1 MPDPILMRQGSLGV
15 MIATALAAL
24 SFAMLRRGSHAH
36 SVREKLP
43 PDLQSWRALDGEE
56 GIDAITWGN
65 LRELFKAR
73 GYTFWSPRRDS
84 LMVLPTDT
92 DIASNGFGYAPL
104 LRGMDER
111 SPLSNLYSFSYPH
124 PSCQAAQAADGRSVV
139 IRVLAI
145 GKVGRRH
152 IDILKIA
159 GRGPYSLVT
168 WNHTIPLLDLIDFED
183 ITFGVF
189 PKVGDT
195 LVAAYDGWAE
205 NSLGDVL
212 DMILQCLEVSIQLSR
227 SFSMLRLTRREGTGF
242 RAWHA
247 HCAPGTSSSIQEDFE
262 LTPAC
267 QDAFKDNFLVQ
278 WQPESLKA
286 RAYPVSRPRVY
297 LNDFETAV
305 MFGQDVPI
313 EDCVCTGLP
322 HGPSFPGPEKYRRP
336 VPPEVE
342 SGKPYNPFKL
352 DVWQFAMSL
361 RDFKSNIPEVDNT
374 LELLR
379 NPDPLL
385 RISAYEA
392 MATIANVVAMIPP
405 YALAVPPIVLSDV

>member
-1 MPDPILMRQGSLGV
+1 MPDPMLVRQGSLGV
-15 MIATALAAL
+15 MVATALVAL
-24 SFAMLRRGSHAH
+24 SLVMARRGFYAL

-43 PDLQSWRALDGEE
+43 KDLQSWRALDGEE
-56 GIDAITWGN
+56 GIDGITWGH
-65 LRELFKAR
+65 LRELLKAR
-73 GYTFWSPRRDS
+73 GYTFWPHTRDS
-84 LMVLPTDT
+84 LMMLPTDT

-104 LRGMDER
+104 LRGMDEY
-111 SPLSNLYSFSYPH
+111 SPMSRLYSFSYPH

-139 IRVLAI
+139 IRVIAI
-145 GKVGRRH
+145 GKAGRRH
-152 IDILKIA
+152 VDILKIA

-168 WNHTIPLLDLIDFED
+168 YNHTIPLLDLIDFED

-189 PKVGDT
+189 PKIGDT
-195 LVAAYDGWAE
+195 LVDAYGGWAE

-212 DMILQCLEVSIQLSR
+212 DMILQCLEAL
-227 SFSMLRLTRREGTGF
+227 GF
-242 RAWHA
+242 VHGMRIA
-247 HCAPGTSSSIQEDFE
+247 H
-262 LTPAC
+262 

>member
-212 DMILQCLEVSIQLSR
+212 DMILQCLEAL
-227 SFSMLRLTRREGTGF
+227 GF
-242 RAWHA
+242 VHGMRIA
-247 HCAPGTSSSIQEDFE
+247 H
-262 LTPAC
+262 

-322 HGPSFPGPEKYRRP
+322 HGASFPGPEKYRRP
-336 VPPEVE
+336 IPPEVE

-352 DVWQFAMSL
+352 DVWQFATSL
-361 RDFKSNIPEVDNT
+361 QDFKSNIPEVDNT

-385 RISAYEA
+385 RVSAYEA